1 MTRIGE
7 TSDQKQSSTGVSRRA
22 LLRGVGAAG
31 LAASAG
37 LGIEKAFSQANVKAK
52 PAKIRIAW
60 TEVAACH
67 APAAFGLD
75 KGFYAKHG
83 LDAEL
88 FFQGASGQT
97 LIHALATNKADVGF
111 GLILD
116 YLKPL
121 EQGFD
126 LKIFVGTHG
135 GCQRLLASKPS
146 GITTVEGLKGKTIS
160 VADLAGPAKLS
171 FSVTLAK
178 AGLDPDKDVTWKAFP
193 WNLVGEAV
201 KKGEADAL
209 AQFDP
214 WAYTYRKEF
223 DLVELA
229 DTQTGI
235 YKDRVCC
242 VIGANVPYLKAN
254 RDAVRRL
261 AEATIEIHEY
271 TANHPDEVAKYYF
284 EAYKPQ
290 ISLADLT
297 DDLSGIVYHNHPV
310 GKALVQQVK
319 DSLDDLKLIKVIS
332 SDANTAELADQFTDN
347 ILA

>member
-1 MTRIGE
+1 MANGGNGIQDGKRSGI
-7 TSDQKQSSTGVSRRA
+7 SRRKLLGGFGAAA
-22 LLRGVGAAG
+22 LAATGGVGVG
-31 LAASAG
+31 
-37 LGIEKAFSQANVKAK
+37 KAFSQANVIAK
-52 PAKIRIAW
+52 PTKIRIAW

-67 APAAFGLD
+67 SPAAFGLA

-97 LIHALATNKADVGF
+97 LIHALATNKADVGL

-116 YLKPL
+116 FLKPL

-126 LKIFVGTHG
+126 LKLFVGTHG
-135 GCQRLLASKPS
+135 GCQRLLASKAS
-146 GITTVEGLKGKTIS
+146 GVTTVEGLKGKTIS

-178 AGLDPDKDVTWKAFP
+178 AGIDPETDVNWRAFP

-201 KKGEADAL
+201 NKGEAHAL

-223 DLVELA
+223 DLIQLA

-235 YKDRVCC
+235 YQDRVCC

-261 AEATIEIHEY
+261 AEATVEVHEY
-271 TANHPDEVAKYYF
+271 AANHPEEVAQYYF
-284 EAYKPQ
+284 DTFKPQ

-297 DDLSGIVYHNHPV
+297 DDLDSMVYHNHPI
-310 GKALVQQVK
+310 GKELIQQVK

-332 SDANTAELADQFTDN
+332 GDADSVELANQFTDN
-347 ILA
+347 ILV